1 MSTLNVGS
9 ETSDAASLFG
19 LSGFLDFK
27 VVLDNSGSDDA
38 NGQNKPQ
45 DDDQDFDVF
54 SFGSP
59 ADTPSGTDKPR
70 QGLSF
75 SGLGITMSYPPATP
89 LQRLFAFDTASIR
102 FDVTTSTPR
111 PDSLFLNFALEL
123 NGLASG
129 TKDDAPSQ
137 SGYLPVVSDA
147 RLTGVDGA
155 AWYGL
160 DYTLNLG
167 TPGALAGKV
176 GLNASLLTAWRPDSQ
191 DGYQASLGLKL
202 PGTGGGAKLISLQN
216 VLKLSIGQLYL
227 TLDRKQNSFM
237 LLLTEIAIQF
247 LGLLKL
253 PPNGSTRFYLF
264 GNPKSDGKPS
274 GLGWYAMYR
283 ADSGKDKQNLAS

>member
-1 MSTLNVGS
+1 
-9 ETSDAASLFG
+9 
-19 LSGFLDFK
+19 
-27 VVLDNSGSDDA
+27 VVLDNAG
-38 NGQNKPQ
+38 NP
-45 DDDQDFDVF
+45 FDLF
-54 SFGSP
+54 SFGSS
-59 ADTPSGTDKPR
+59 ADTPPNVDLPR
-70 QGLSF
+70 KGLSF
-75 SGLGITMSYPPATP
+75 SGLGIKMSYPPSTP
-89 LQRLFAFDTASIR
+89 LQRVFAFDTGSIR

-111 PDSLFLNFALEL
+111 TDSLFLNFALEL

-129 TKDDAPSQ
+129 TKDAAPSQ
-137 SGYLPVVSDA
+137 SGYLNVVTDA

-155 AWYGL
+155 SWYGL

-176 GLNASLLTAWRPDSQ
+176 GLNASLLTAWRPDSSG
-191 DGYQASLGLKL
+191 GYQGSLGLKL

-216 VLKLSIGQLYL
+216 VLKLSIGQIYL

-264 GNPKSDGKPS
+264 GNPKGDGKPS
-274 GLGWYAMYR
+274 GLGWYAMYKT
-283 ADSGKDKQNLAS
+283 DSGSDKQTLAS